1 MVAVLL
7 IATSLAVMPAGPA
20 LATPSCSL
28 DTHTHVLSVTTTDST
43 LTFVRDGTQIK
54 ATGVVCGTVSTVDTV
69 NIDLQGNEPFV
80 TVDLTGGPFAPG
92 ATDEGNGSSE
102 IEFSFTNFDPGMIF
116 KVEGSAGPDSIQF
129 GDRRVFP
136 DFTNVTGVNLNGPQ
150 DGEHPDEDVVLHG
163 GAHRLVA
170 EAGAGNDLVTGTG
183 TGTALSHVTAAFMSL
198 SDGPGEDMLVGGANA
213 DVLVPQPG
221 VDRGDVFS
229 GGGSS
234 DLIEYGSFTSGVTV
248 RLDDLPND
256 GVMCPGAGCDGDNVK
271 ADVEQIRATSFDD
284 VLVGGPANNI
294 LTGRAGDNT
303 LVGGPGD
310 DSLEG
315 GEETDVYHGG
325 PGFDE
330 VLYFNEAEDVT
341 VTLDGKPNDGKPGE
355 HDSVG
360 SDVEKVLG
368 GPGDDTLIGNG
379 KANTLAGFSGDDVL
393 RGGGGN
399 DLLTNF
405 ANAPDGDDEYFGG
418 PGNDTVLEG
427 IRGGDQVLSIDGVA
441 NDRVVGGPPGDLDN
455 IHLDVEN
462 VIGGPN
468 DDRITGSPAANRL
481 EGGLG
486 DDTLIGLG
494 GGDTLLPGGG
504 VDTANGGPGLDT
516 ASFEDSTA
524 AITAD
529 LLAHSATGNGDD
541 SLPGIERLAG
551 SAFNDHL
558 IGSLGP
564 NRLAGAEGEDRLQG
578 LAGNDVLLG
587 GLGGDT
593 LDGGADTD
601 TCVQGPGTGP
611 VTHCER

>member
-1 MVAVLL
+1 
-7 IATSLAVMPAGPA
+7 
-20 LATPSCSL
+20 
-28 DTHTHVLSVTTTDST
+28 
-43 LTFVRDGTQIK
+43 
-54 ATGVVCGTVSTVDTV
+54 V
-69 NIDLQGNEPFV
+69 NADLQGNDPFV

-102 IEFSFTNFDPGMIF
+102 IEFSITNFNPGMFF
-116 KVEGSAGPDSIQF
+116 KVLGSAGPDSIEF

-136 DFTNVTGVNLNGPQ
+136 ELTNVTGANLNGPQ

-163 GAHRLVA
+163 GAQRLVVD
-170 EAGAGNDLVTGTG
+170 AGAGNDLVTGTG
-183 TGTALSHVTAAFMSL
+183 TGTALSRVTAAFMSL
-198 SDGPGEDMLVGGANA
+198 TDGPGVDTLVGGANG

-221 VDRGDVFS
+221 IDRGDVFS
-229 GGGSS
+229 GGGNS
-234 DLIEYGSFTSGVTV
+234 DLIEFGSFASGVTV

-256 GVMCPGAGCDGDNVK
+256 GVGCPGAGCDGDNVM
-271 ADVEQIRATSFDD
+271 ADIEQIRATSFDD
-284 VLVGGPANNI
+284 VLVGGAANNI
-294 LTGRAGDNT
+294 LTGRSGDNT

-315 GEETDVYHGG
+315 GTETDVYHGG

-330 VLYFNEAEDVT
+330 VLFFNESEDVT

-368 GPGDDTLIGNG
+368 GPGDDTLIGND
-379 KANTLAGFSGDDVL
+379 KDNTLAGFSGDDVM

-405 ANAPDGDDEYFGG
+405 ANAPDGNDQYFGG
-418 PGNDTVLEG
+418 PGIDTVAENP
-427 IRGGDQVLSIDGVA
+427 RGGSVDQILSIDGVA

-455 IHLDVEN
+455 IHTDVEN
-462 VIGGPN
+462 VIGGTG
-468 DDRITGSPAANRL
+468 DDRITGSGAANRL

-494 GGDTLLPGGG
+494 GDDTLLPGGG

-516 ASFEDSTA
+516 ASFENSNT

-529 LLAHSATGNGDD
+529 LLAHTATGDGEDA
-541 SLPGIERLAG
+541 LPGIERLAG
-551 SAFNDHL
+551 SQFNDHL
-558 IGSLGP
+558 IGSQGP
-564 NRLAGAEGEDRLQG
+564 NRIAGAEGDDRLRG
-578 LAGNDVLLG
+578 LAGKDVLLG

-593 LDGGADTD
+593 LDGGPDSD
-601 TCVQGPGTGP
+601 TCVQGPGSGA
-611 VTHCER
+611 VTHCEH